1 MVEVELEFLLR
12 IVAQGI
18 FENIEIAIILLKR
31 IILFSRDL
39 LFIFL
44 LFKKESFVSLIFHFR
59 LQNAFERI
67 DLVSRVKK
75 RFDISTIF
83 LSLRHFPLRP
93 KAKLHDCF
101 LNTQVYFHF
110 YLAALP
116 VEETLRSLDSLFP
129 HLVRNFS
136 KAQLASRFLEKFSSL
151 LPPFL
156 LIESIEKCLSKYSF
170 VSRVTVIEVR
180 EISPKFNNNF

>member
-59 LQNAFERI
+59 L
-67 DLVSRVKK
+67 
-75 RFDISTIF
+75 
-83 LSLRHFPLRP
+83 
-93 KAKLHDCF
+93 
-101 LNTQVYFHF
+101 
-110 YLAALP
+110 
-116 VEETLRSLDSLFP
+116 
-129 HLVRNFS
+129 
-136 KAQLASRFLEKFSSL
+136 
-151 LPPFL
+151 
-156 LIESIEKCLSKYSF
+156 
-170 VSRVTVIEVR
+170 
-180 EISPKFNNNF
+180 